1 MALSYSSHK
10 ELQGNPVLFEEK
22 NYVRKVILNRPRK
35 LNTLNHEMS
44 AALLKKL
51 KAYEEDPNI
60 KLVILKGNGK
70 AFCAGGDVAA
80 MIQTAISGHWSYP
93 TIFYGRQLRVNYLL
107 ATYNKPVVSLIHGI
121 VMGGGAGMAMQ
132 TPFRIVT
139 ENTVFAMPEAAIGL
153 YPDVGASHFLSRL
166 RGYFG
171 EYLGLTGARLDG
183 REMLACGLAT
193 HFVLSKELP
202 ELENAL
208 ENVAGLETSTIRRIV
223 DTYAHKPTIKEDSP
237 CFRYLEHYYPSH
249 IEEILQALVQEKEVN
264 CVADKWLINAINSIK
279 QACPS
284 SLKIFLRSVREGREQ
299 RLDQCLIQEHIIT
312 GNIFSRRIS
321 DDFYEGVRT
330 MFFEK
335 DKKPKWEP
343 SKLELVSKERVD
355 QYFMEIDDE
364 DFQPL
369 RLYFAPRW
377 SKSQPFVMA
386 KARL

>member
-44 AALLKKL
+44 TALLKKL

-60 KLVILKGNGK
+60 KLGNGR

-121 VMGGGAGMAMQ
+121 VMGAGAGMAMQ

-139 ENTVFAMPEAAIGL
+139 ENTVFAMP
-153 YPDVGASHFLSRL
+153 RQQ
-166 RGYFG
+166 
-171 EYLGLTGARLDG
+171 LDYIQ
-183 REMLACGLAT
+183 MS
-193 HFVLSKELP
+193 VLHISCHDSEDILDLP

-208 ENVAGLETSTIRRIV
+208 ENAAGLETSTIRRIV
-223 DTYAHKPTIKEDSP
+223 NTFAHKPTIKEDSP
-237 CFRYLEHYYPSH
+237 CFWIELINKCFSKNTV
-249 IEEILQALVQEKEVN
+249 EEILQALVQEKEVN
-264 CVADKWLINAINSIK
+264 GVADKWLINAINSIK

-299 RLDQCLIQEHIIT
+299 RLDQCLIREHIIT
-312 GNIFSRRIS
+312 SNIFSRRIS
-321 DDFYEGVRT
+321 DDFYEGVRA

-343 SKLELVSKERVD
+343 SKLELVSMERVD
-355 QYFMEIDDE
+355 QYFTEIDDE

-369 RLYFAPRW
+369 RLSF
-377 SKSQPFVMA
+377 
-386 KARL
+386 